1 MGVNQGSSYDSNAN
15 LEEKSGLRQGAN
27 KTQTG
32 QDSTVYRGTSCPDY
46 NMKGV
51 EMAMTQEQAKQ
62 AIRAR
67 YAELLTPAKK
77 RGTFIC
83 PLCQNGTGSDGDGMG
98 ISKKDPERV
107 HLKCFKCGFYGDIIE
122 LVKQSRGLGSDAE
135 AFAAVREDLGIK
147 IDGTDDP
154 GIIVHTVP
162 PQEEEPERDFTEY
175 FGLMEAHLSGAEGYL
190 SSRGIS
196 LDTARRFRLGYDM
209 RWIHPKV
216 REDQRKKGS
225 DWLPPASRRLIIPT
239 SEHSYIARAIDP
251 KDDYQ
256 KQKVGAVRFFNLEAL
271 YNAQKRPVFVTEG
284 EIDALSII
292 EAGGLACGLG
302 SANRTRDF
310 LGYVEAHRTDNL
322 ILLALDNDEAGRKA
336 TADLEA
342 GLKDLGLSFKAVKI
356 YGDSKDANEELV
368 RNPESFRAAIRKE
381 EANCKPGA
389 AMVLSFMQSIR
400 NRRYEP
406 VRTGLAPLD
415 DVLRGGFLRQT
426 LVTLGAAPGMGKTF
440 FAQQVFE
447 GMAQNGHNVLYF
459 NLEMSR
465 DQMLA
470 RSFARIAR
478 ARENATMEAIDVLQ
492 EYRWTPEQRDL
503 IEGKIAPY
511 YTDTIAPH
519 IAYNPGGSTAD
530 LDTILSQMEAAAGRA
545 KAAGMEAPIVVI
557 DYLHLLRGTGREDV
571 QTVIKRAVDAFK
583 GYAMRNNSIVL
594 CIIAFNRD
602 SNKDGK
608 VRMESG
614 RDTSAIEYSGDLM
627 LGLNYSTVE
636 DNTDKKADPEE
647 LRDKALKE
655 ARTTGH
661 TDYKLK
667 ILKDRL
673 QGYSGSQDMT
683 FWGKYGLFLPK
694 LDKKSQ
700 MRIVDTDLPQE
711 WETVKRN

>member
-1 MGVNQGSSYDSNAN
+1 
-15 LEEKSGLRQGAN
+15 
-27 KTQTG
+27 
-32 QDSTVYRGTSCPDY
+32 
-46 NMKGV
+46 
-51 EMAMTQEQAKQ
+51 MTQEQAKQ
-62 AIRAR
+62 AIRTR

-98 ISKKDPERV
+98 ISKKDPEGV

-122 LVKQSRGLGSDAE
+122 LVKQSRHLGTDAE
-135 AFAAVREDLGIK
+135 AFAAVREDLGIT

-162 PQEEEPERDFTEY
+162 AQEPEPERDFTEY
-175 FGLMEAHLSGAEGYL
+175 FELMEAHLSGAEGYL
-190 SSRGIS
+190 SSRGLS

-251 KDDYQ
+251 KDEYQ
-256 KQKVGAVRFFNLEAL
+256 KQKAGAVSLFNLEAL

-284 EIDALSII
+284 EIDAISIY
-292 EAGGLACGLG
+292 EAGGLSCALG
-302 SANRTRDF
+302 SANMTHKF
-310 LGYVEAHRTDNL
+310 LDYLKDHRTDNL

-336 TADLEA
+336 TADLEE
-342 GLKDLGLSFKAVKI
+342 GLKNMGLSFKAVKI

-368 RNPESFRAAIRKE
+368 RNPDSFRAAIRAE
-381 EANCKPGA
+381 EAKCKPGA
-389 AMVLSFMQSIR
+389 AMVLSFMQSIK
-400 NRRYEP
+400 NRKYEP

-470 RSFARIAR
+470 RSFARLAR

-492 EYRWTPEQRDL
+492 EYRWTPEQREL

-511 YTDTIAPH
+511 YTDTIAAH
-519 IAYNPGGSTAD
+519 MAYNPGGSTAD

-545 KAAGMEAPIVVI
+545 KQAGMNAPIVVI
-557 DYLHLLRGTGREDV
+557 DYLHLLRGTVREDV

-627 LGLNYSTVE
+627 LGLNYSAVE
-636 DNTDKKADPEE
+636 DNTDKKADPED

-661 TDYKLK
+661 VDYKLK

-673 QGYSGSQDMT
+673 QGYTGSEDMT

-694 LDKKSQ
+694 KDKASQ
-700 MRIVDTDLPQE
+700 MQIVDTDLPFVDPF
-711 WETVKRN
+711 TRKNKRGR

>member
-1 MGVNQGSSYDSNAN
+1 M
-15 LEEKSGLRQGAN
+15 
-27 KTQTG
+27 T
-32 QDSTVYRGTSCPDY
+32 
-46 NMKGV
+46 
-51 EMAMTQEQAKQ
+51 MTQEQAKQ
-62 AIRAR
+62 AIRTR

-122 LVKQSRGLGSDAE
+122 LVKQSRNLGTDAE
-135 AFAAVREDLGIK
+135 AFAAVREELGIK

-154 GIIVHTVP
+154 GIIVHTVQ

-190 SSRGIS
+190 SSRGIG

-251 KDDYQ
+251 KDEYQ

-310 LGYVEAHRTDNL
+310 LGYMEAHRTDNL

-336 TADLEA
+336 TADLEE

-368 RNPESFRAAIRKE
+368 RNPDSFRAAIRAE

-478 ARENATMEAIDVLQ
+478 ARERSTMEAIDVLQ
-492 EYRWTPEQRDL
+492 EYRWTPEQREM

-519 IAYNPGGSTAD
+519 MAYNPGGSTAD
-530 LDTILSQMEAAAGRA
+530 LDTILAQMEAAAERA
-545 KAAGMEAPIVVI
+545 KKAGMNAPIVVI

-636 DNTDKKADPEE
+636 DNTDKKADPED

-661 TDYKLK
+661 VNYKLK

-673 QGYSGSQDMT
+673 QGYTGSEDMT

-694 LDKKSQ
+694 NDKASQ
-700 MRIVDTDLPQE
+700 MQIVDADLPQE
-711 WETVKRN
+711 WETVKRK